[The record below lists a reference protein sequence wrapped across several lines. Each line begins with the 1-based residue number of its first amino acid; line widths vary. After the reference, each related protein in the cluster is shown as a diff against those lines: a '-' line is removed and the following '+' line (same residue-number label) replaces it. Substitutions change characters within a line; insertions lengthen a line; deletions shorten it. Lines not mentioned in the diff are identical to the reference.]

1 MAAAAIFRGLVVT
14 RYPFKPWWTWLLLA
28 AFGFMVVYALV
39 RPFVERW

>member
-1 MAAAAIFRGLVVT
+1 MT

-28 AFGFMVVYALV
+28 AFVFMVVYALV